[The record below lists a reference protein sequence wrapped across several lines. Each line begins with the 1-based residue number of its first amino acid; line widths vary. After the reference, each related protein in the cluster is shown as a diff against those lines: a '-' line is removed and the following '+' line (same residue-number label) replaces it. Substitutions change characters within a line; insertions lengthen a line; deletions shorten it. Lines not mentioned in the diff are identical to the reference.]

1 MAANGIARLRPIPNQ
16 RRPKPLLQLS
26 PSFFLQV
33 NPDGLSPEHPPARQH
48 VALVPMKL
56 DIGTGGSSTIQPA
69 VRPLRDDHVFD
80 QNFNT

>member
-16 RRPKPLLQLS
+16 RRPKPLPQLS

-33 NPDGLSPEHPPARQH
+33 NPDGLSPDYPSARQN

-56 DIGTGGSSTIQPA
+56 RIAAGGSSPIQPA
-69 VRPLRDDHVFD
+69 ERPCF
-80 QNFNT
+80 